1 MFPAGNPAA
10 SLRRA
15 RGSTMPASNSSD
27 QPLSATGKVTDGKL
41 FPPGDYVV
49 RLGTFLP
56 NDFDTVTVTIPK

>member
-1 MFPAGNPAA
+1 
-10 SLRRA
+10 
-15 RGSTMPASNSSD
+15 MPASNSSD